1 MVSGTAERRNI
12 PDNGEEMTRRD
23 RPIRMAATVLVVASA
38 LMFSACT
45 GSGAAGAPSAGPTSA
60 LLPSSPTAL
69 PTFDYPMFQR
79 LLAQLHGRPVVVN
92 VWASW
97 CGPCRVEAPHL
108 ALSAARFAHTVQ
120 FVGVDIVDQLSP
132 ARAFVSSCHI
142 PYPSVFDPSG
152 AIRNGLGF
160 TGQPVTV
167 VFDARGT
174 RVKAWGGA
182 VPVGALDAELHRLT
196 SG

>member
-1 MVSGTAERRNI
+1 MAG
-12 PDNGEEMTRRD
+12 MTRRD
-23 RPIRMAATVLVVASA
+23 RPTRIVTMLALVSA
-38 LMFSACT
+38 LLLSACW
-45 GSGAAGAPSAGPTSA
+45 GSGNAGSPSAGPTSA

-69 PTFDYPMFQR
+69 PTFDYATFQQ
-79 LLAQLHGRPVVVN
+79 LLTQLHGRPVVVN

-108 ALSAARFAHTVQ
+108 AQSADRFAGVVQ
-120 FVGVDIVDQLSP
+120 FVGVDIVDQLAP
-132 ARAFVSSCHI
+132 ARAFVTSFHI

-152 AIRNGLGF
+152 AIRSGLDF

-182 VPVGALDAELHRLT
+182 VPAGALDAELHRL
-196 SG
+196 SDA